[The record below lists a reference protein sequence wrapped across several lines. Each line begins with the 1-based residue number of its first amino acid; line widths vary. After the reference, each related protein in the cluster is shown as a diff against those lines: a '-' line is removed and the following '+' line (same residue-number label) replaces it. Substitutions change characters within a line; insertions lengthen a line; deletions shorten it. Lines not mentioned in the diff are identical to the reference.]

1 MKIDI
6 EDYVLNIISKQ
17 KDISNALRLRKEWFI
32 KPNSKLL
39 YEKIIEEQNTEIS
52 IIAKK
57 HNIEEKYINFLN
69 IDVYAPINKF
79 EDYKI
84 QLEIDYKKN
93 VVKSEMN
100 EFIKNDFDLEQASSK
115 LIEISEFMKI
125 TIDTNNSIE
134 EIIPEY
140 KENLFNKK
148 LEEPT
153 LQTGYGVLDRNVVL
167 FPQNTSII
175 GAGTG
180 IGKSTLGIN
189 IFKNF
194 ILNGYNGVLYSLE
207 MSKNEVLNKMVSSIT
222 GISNKKIYMNNY
234 QLEENEK
241 NAVEECLRRIGT
253 SDCFIED
260 SFNMTIED
268 IKQDLRSKKL
278 KSNIDFAFVDHIGLV
293 GATEF
298 KNDRRLSVSH
308 MSREFKKIS
317 KELDIH
323 IILIVQLNR
332 DAETNNKPGLHHLSE
347 SHDLSRDASNIILI
361 DRDREDI
368 EYNMLDIYIEK
379 CRQGRTGKFNLKINP
394 NNSRIE
400 NNE

>member
-1 MKIDI
+1 MKIEL

-32 KPNSKLL
+32 KPINNFL
-39 YEKIIEEQNTEIS
+39 YEKIIEDKTTDI
-52 IIAKK
+52 KLLG
-57 HNIEEKYINFLN
+57 EKYNVDQNYILHISEN
-69 IDVYAPINKF
+69 IYAPINQF
-79 EDYKI
+79 EDYKT
-84 QLEIDYKKN
+84 QLEVTYKKMI
-93 VVKSEMN
+93 VKNQMN
-100 EFIKNDFDLEQASSK
+100 EFVKSDFNLEQASSK
-115 LIEISEFMKI
+115 LIELSELMKI
-125 TIDTNNSIE
+125 TVDTNNSVE

-140 KENLFNKK
+140 MENLFNKQ

-153 LQTGYGVLDRNVVL
+153 LKTGYDVLDTNVIL

-180 IGKSTLGIN
+180 IGKSTLAIN

-194 ILNGYNGVLYSLE
+194 MLSGYNGVMYSLE
-207 MSKNEVLNKMVSSIT
+207 MSKNEVLNKVVSSIT

-234 QLEENEK
+234 QLNEEEK
-241 NAVEECLRRIGT
+241 KQVNSCLSRIN
-253 SDCFIED
+253 SKDCYIED

-278 KSNIDFAFVDHIGLV
+278 KSNIEFAFIDHIGLV

-298 KNDRRLSVSH
+298 KNDRRLSISH

-323 IILIVQLNR
+323 IILVVQLNR
-332 DAETNNKPGLHHLSE
+332 DAETSQKPGLHNLSE

-361 DRDREDI
+361 DRDREDL
-368 EYNMLDIYIEK
+368 EYDRLDIYIEK
-379 CRQGRTGKFNLKINP
+379 CRQGRTGKFSLKINP
-394 NNSRIE
+394 ENSRID
-400 NNE
+400 NE